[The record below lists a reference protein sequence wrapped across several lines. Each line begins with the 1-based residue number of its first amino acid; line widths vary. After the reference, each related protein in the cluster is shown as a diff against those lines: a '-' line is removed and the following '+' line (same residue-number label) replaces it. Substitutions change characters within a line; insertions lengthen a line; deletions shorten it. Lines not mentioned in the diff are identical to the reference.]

1 VYGTHNAPH
10 DIKVRELG
18 SGKSRLETAANLGI
32 RFQIVAD
39 VGLMDGIDAARSFIA
54 RCWFDREKTERG
66 RDALVSYHKTW
77 DERRKV
83 FLAQPYHDWSEHGAS
98 AFRYLSVGH
107 NRRRSPLSFRLRVVF
122 RFGQP
127 ADGRQVASVTSF

>member
-1 VYGTHNAPH
+1 
-10 DIKVRELG
+10 VRELG

-39 VGLMDGIDAARSFIA
+39 VGLMDGIDASRSFIA

-107 NRRRSPLSFRLRVVF
+107 RVTGARWRQQTARREERRPMPM
-122 RFGQP
+122 G
-127 ADGRQVASVTSF
+127 ADAGRGWLAI